1 MQSDELDPRD
11 RMMVEGLYWW
21 GVASLFRCPVD
32 PDPGNC
38 DIALVG
44 VPHAS
49 GNASTERDQHLGP
62 RAVRHVSALQRRYH
76 AAFGLSPWE
85 ACRINDLGD
94 VPFPEANDNEAC
106 IERITTLFSRIA
118 RAGARPVA
126 IGGDHSVTGGI
137 VQGLVGPESELS
149 HGPVALVHLDAHI
162 DAYESLPHW
171 LGARKSAAHWAS
183 YLVRQG
189 QVDPSASIQVG
200 IRGNPRT
207 PDWLQPSYDLGY
219 EVVPMSRYRQL
230 GPEGSAELIAGRIG
244 DRPVYVTFDLDCLD
258 PSVAPAVSNLEPGV
272 TGFTMDEATAL
283 LRSLRGRD
291 VIGADVVCLM
301 PTKDQPNQIT
311 AMVAAAVMFE
321 LIGLIA
327 DRMKGDDEWE
337 TPMSR
342 PTTRAGSPSSSPEGG
357 S

>member
-1 MQSDELDPRD
+1 MPADELDPRD

-32 PDPGNC
+32 PEPANC
-38 DIALVG
+38 DVALVG

-76 AAFGLSPWE
+76 GAFGFSPWD

-106 IERITTLFSRIA
+106 IERITGFFHEIA
-118 RAGARPVA
+118 EAGARPVA

-137 VQGLVGPESELS
+137 LQGLVGEHSKLTR
-149 HGPVALVHLDAHI
+149 GRKAALVHLDAHI
-162 DAYESLPHW
+162 DAYESIPHW

-189 QVDPSASIQVG
+189 QVDPARSVQIG

-207 PDWLQPSYDLGY
+207 ADWLQPSYDLGY
-219 EVVPMSRYRQL
+219 ELIPIDRYREL
-230 GPEGSAELIAGRIG
+230 GHERCIEIIHERIG
-244 DRPVYVTFDLDCLD
+244 DAPAYVTFDLDCLD
-258 PSVAPAVSNLEPGV
+258 ASVAPAVSNLEPGF
-272 TGFTMDEATAL
+272 TGFTVDEATRL
-283 LRSLRGRD
+283 LRALRGKD
-291 VIGADVVCLM
+291 VIGGDVVCLM
-301 PTKDQPNQIT
+301 PTKDSPNQIT

-327 DRMKGDDEWE
+327 DR
-337 TPMSR
+337 S
-342 PTTRAGSPSSSPEGG
+342 AAS
-357 S
+357 